1 MTGPLHFRFQPTRCG
16 PGLNLN
22 TLGAVNI
29 LGSESS
35 ICTYKDG
42 ESFGLPEGKPKL
54 FEKLKVQA
62 AAQIWAA
69 GVPWDEALQIAKRAV
84 EASEPQS
91 RKGQGKGKGK
101 GAAKGRGRS

>member
-1 MTGPLHFRFQPTRCG
+1 LDQ
-16 PGLNLN
+16 NLPFAPIRMARASGY
-22 TLGAVNI
+22 LK
-29 LGSESS
+29 ESRN
-35 ICTYKDG
+35 Y
-42 ESFGLPEGKPKL
+42 